1 MKQGTLMKKLISAT
15 LAIAATAASAQ
26 AGTYESLYACYRVA
40 AINYVHSENRSV
52 SLATIEEMFDANW
65 NDIADDFRFMAV
77 TTIEAINE
85 GNSRSAITE
94 ILRESLPSPGP
105 FIDCM
110 MGYYEADK

>member
-40 AINYVHSENRSV
+40 GINYVHSENRSV
-52 SLATIEEMFDANW
+52 PLATIEAMFDANW

-77 TTIEAINE
+77 TTIEAVND
-85 GNSRSAITE
+85 GNSRSSIAE
-94 ILRESLPSPGP
+94 VLRESFPSPGP

-110 MGYYEADK
+110 MAYYEADK